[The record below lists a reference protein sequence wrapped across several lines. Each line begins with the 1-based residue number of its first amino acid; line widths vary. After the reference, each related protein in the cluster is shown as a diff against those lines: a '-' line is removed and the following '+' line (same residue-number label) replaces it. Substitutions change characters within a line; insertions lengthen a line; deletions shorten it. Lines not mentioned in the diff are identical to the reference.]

1 MEAAGENGV
10 AAYGIIMYV
19 DIIFMTLYLGYS
31 LGSAPIVSFHY
42 GAGNHAELKNLC
54 RKSLVIISACGVIL
68 LTASE
73 MTTWGFRIYAI
84 AFMVR
89 GMNVWG
95 SSFFTALNNG
105 AVSAAISFLRTF
117 VFQIVIVL
125 ILPKLIGITG
135 VWLSIVLAE
144 FLALFVTIGFLIAKR
159 KKYHY
164 A

>member
-1 MEAAGENGV
+1 MSP
-10 AAYGIIMYV
+10 
-19 DIIFMTLYLGYS
+19 DIASHNDRI
-31 LGSAPIVSFHY
+31 AR
-42 GAGNHAELKNLC
+42 LC
-54 RKSLVIISACGVIL
+54 QCSTNSD
-68 LTASE
+68 
-73 MTTWGFRIYAI
+73 
-84 AFMVR
+84 
-89 GMNVWG
+89 
-95 SSFFTALNNG
+95 SFFTALNNG